1 MTGWI
6 EKNQKSIL
14 PAIVGVFSLF
24 VFGLVLGSSGYPLII
39 PLLLFFLGLH
49 LYFFKRASTH
59 LFINLSLLLAILV
72 FTTHVFRSY
81 PEVSYYYIPIASFPM
96 LTMLLFND
104 LQITFLMAFIS
115 SAIVTLM
122 TGGNL
127 TFMLT
132 FFLGGL
138 TGAYAVK
145 DARTRGR
152 LLTAGVY
159 VSLVQ
164 VLCHLL
170 LNPVINRIEFYHIIK
185 PLLLNGIVCI
195 AVVAFTLKIFETIFG
210 EITNFSLL
218 ELSDASNQRLLK
230 RMIVEAPGTYHHS
243 LIVSNLAE
251 AAADA
256 VGAHGL
262 LARVGSYYHDIGKL
276 IKPEYFT
283 ENQLIAG
290 NKHDDLEPSMS
301 RLVILNHVK
310 EGIELAKK
318 HRLNQKIIDFIP
330 QHHGTALIFYFY
342 QRALEEAGGE
352 KVDEENYRYP
362 GPKPQTRETA
372 IVLLADSVEGA
383 TRALDEH
390 TPTKIQEVVRKV
402 INNKFIDGQLDE
414 CNLTLKDIEV
424 IASTFT
430 RVLTAMYHGRVKYP
444 EKKPTTN
451 GHGHHH
457 KKPSDEGY
465 HPHSP
470 N

>member
-1 MTGWI
+1 MADWLVKKKKTVI
-6 EKNQKSIL
+6 
-14 PAIVGVFSLF
+14 PAIVGVFALF
-24 VFGLVLGSSGYPLII
+24 AFGLVLGSSSYPLII

-49 LYFFKRASTH
+49 LYFVKKANIR
-59 LFINLSLLLAILV
+59 LLLNLSLLLAILV

-81 PEVSYYYIPIASFPM
+81 PEVSHYYIPIASFAM
-96 LTMLLFND
+96 LTMLLLND
-104 LQITFLMAFIS
+104 LQITFLMAFIAS
-115 SAIVTLM
+115 MIVTLM
-122 TGGNL
+122 TGGNI

-145 DARTRGR
+145 DARTRSR
-152 LLTAGVY
+152 LLTAGAY
-159 VSLVQ
+159 VSLMQ

-170 LNPVINRIEFYHIIK
+170 LNPVINKVEFMTILK

-195 AVVAFTLKIFETIFG
+195 AVVAFTLRIFETIFG

-256 VGAHGL
+256 IGAHGL

-276 IKPEYFT
+276 VKPEYFT
-283 ENQLIAG
+283 ENQLMAG

-310 EGIELAKK
+310 EGIELARK
-318 HRLNQKIIDFIP
+318 HRLNQKIVDFIP

-352 KVDEENYRYP
+352 KIDEENYRYP

-390 TPTKIQEVVRKV
+390 TPARIQEVVRKV

-444 EKKPTTN
+444 EKKAAN
-451 GHGHHH
+451 GHQH
-457 KKPSDEGY
+457 KKPSDEGF
-465 HPHSP
+465 HPPST

>member
-1 MTGWI
+1 MTGWM
-6 EKNQKSIL
+6 EKNQKSIFSST
-14 PAIVGVFSLF
+14 IGVFALF
-24 VFGLVLGSSGYPLII
+24 ALALVLGSSRYPLII

-49 LYFFKRASTH
+49 LYFSKKAKTR
-59 LFINLSLLLAILV
+59 LFLNLSLLLAILV

-81 PEVSYYYIPIASFPM
+81 PEVSYYYIPIASIPM
-96 LTMLLFND
+96 LAMLLFND
-104 LQITFLMAFIS
+104 LQITFLLAFIS
-115 SAIVTLM
+115 SAIVALM
-122 TGGNL
+122 TGGGM

-138 TGAYAVK
+138 AGAYAVK

-159 VSLVQ
+159 VSLIQ

-170 LNPVINRIEFYHIIK
+170 MDPVVNKIEFIHVIK
-185 PLLLNGIVCI
+185 PLFLNGIVCI

-218 ELSDASNQRLLK
+218 ELSDASNQKLLK

-256 VGAHGL
+256 IGAHGL

-276 IKPEYFT
+276 VKPEYFT
-283 ENQLIAG
+283 ENQMVAG
-290 NKHDDLEPSMS
+290 NKHDVLEPSMS

-310 EGIELAKK
+310 EGIELARK

-342 QRALEEAGGE
+342 QRAVAEAGGE

-362 GPKPQTRETA
+362 GPKPQSRETA

-390 TPTKIQEVVRKV
+390 TPARIQEVVRKV

-414 CNLTLKDIEV
+414 CNLTLKDIES

-444 EKKPTTN
+444 EKKATTN
-451 GHGHHH
+451 GHGHQH
-457 KKPSDEGY
+457 KKLSDEGF
-465 HPHSP
+465 HPHSS